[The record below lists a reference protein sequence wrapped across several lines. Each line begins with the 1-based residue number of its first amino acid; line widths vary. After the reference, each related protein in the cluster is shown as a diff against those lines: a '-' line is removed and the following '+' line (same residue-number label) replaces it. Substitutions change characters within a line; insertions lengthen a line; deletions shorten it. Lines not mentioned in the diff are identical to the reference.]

1 MVMAT
6 STAIALAAAA
16 AAAGGSYYNTQQTA
30 KHQDEAA
37 ADSIRNQSLLQKQAD
52 AKVNDTVHDLQGSTS
67 ADAKAQ
73 RLDDYLNVL
82 RANKGKQEQGL
93 TPNIGS
99 QTFQTD
105 STVRAANSDD
115 YAAKTAGLMARMD
128 APQIQRQN
136 EGFGYG
142 NLATDLNLVGRQ
154 AQGQSFLDQL
164 RLNAIR
170 RNAKIDLASSLL
182 MSGAGAAYGAGG
194 AAAGGLSTG
203 GQYASA
209 GGNGAGDGGYG
220 MMRGNY

>member
-1 MVMAT
+1 V
-6 STAIALAAAA
+6 
-16 AAAGGSYYNTQQTA
+16 
-30 KHQDEAA
+30 
-37 ADSIRNQSLLQKQAD
+37 
-52 AKVNDTVHDLQGSTS
+52 
-67 ADAKAQ
+67 Q

-105 STVRAANSDD
+105 STARAANSSD

-182 MSGAGAAYGAGG
+182 MSGAGAAYGAGASGMANAASSG
-194 AAAGGLSTG
+194 AGYGV
-203 GQYASA
+203 
-209 GGNGAGDGGYG
+209 NGAGNAAMYAGYV
-220 MMRGNY
+220 